1 MTNSKYTLPAE
12 WHNQACVQLTW
23 PHEDTDWQPYL
34 DDIVEAFV
42 QIAKAVAHYEPL
54 VIAARDPEAVREEL
68 AESLNDEEMGRVTI
82 CPCDNND
89 TWARDHAFITLVDP
103 TDSSAPVRLTDF
115 RFNINKF
122 F

>member
-34 DDIVEAFV
+34 DDIVETFV

-68 AESLNDEEMGRVTI
+68 AESLTAKRKEAEETVLAKNRKI
-82 CPCDNND
+82 EEQ
-89 TWARDHAFITLVDP
+89 
-103 TDSSAPVRLTDF
+103 
-115 RFNINKF
+115 FNK
-122 F
+122 

>member
-34 DDIVEAFV
+34 DDIVETFV

-82 CPCDNND
+82 CP
-89 TWARDHAFITLVDP
+89 
-103 TDSSAPVRLTDF
+103 
-115 RFNINKF
+115 
-122 F
+122 